1 MDVYFLQDGDVKL
14 KDCQSERVKCR
25 QETDRLKKKL
35 YGIEQENNELKRR
48 LVRDFYALLC
58 LFFFLQKWP
67 FSTSLT
73 FIFGLFKHECKF
85 TQQINVKNNPFS
97 MLH

>member
-67 FSTSLT
+67 FSASLSFT
-73 FIFGLFKHECKF
+73 FGLFKRECTF
-85 TQQINVKNNPFS
+85 YTLNNVKTDPYS